1 VCVCTAHVG
10 ASPGPFLDS
19 IVGGD
24 DKGAVVTAVMVA
36 VLLVLFFLTLLLFL
50 LVMVATVVAVV
61 VVVVMAVVVVVV
73 VVVLRLLSMS
83 CGASGK
89 GRSML
94 ARGVGNANSAAKT
107 GATVHTSGS
116 MELKRFQSNSR
127 TKAPAA
133 NADRKWNKMP
143 KVSRSLYVRACVYV

>member
-1 VCVCTAHVG
+1 MV
-10 ASPGPFLDS
+10 S
-19 IVGGD
+19 GD
-24 DKGAVVTAVMVA
+24 NKGAVVTAAMVA
-36 VLLVLFFLTLLLFL
+36 VLLVLFFLALLLFL
-50 LVMVATVVAVV
+50 LVVAVVVVMAVV

-83 CGASGK
+83 CGAKGK
-89 GRSML
+89 GNSML
-94 ARGVGNANSAAKT
+94 ARVVGNANSAANT

-127 TKAPAA
+127 TNALAA

-143 KVSRSLYVRACVYV
+143 KVSRSLYVRVCI